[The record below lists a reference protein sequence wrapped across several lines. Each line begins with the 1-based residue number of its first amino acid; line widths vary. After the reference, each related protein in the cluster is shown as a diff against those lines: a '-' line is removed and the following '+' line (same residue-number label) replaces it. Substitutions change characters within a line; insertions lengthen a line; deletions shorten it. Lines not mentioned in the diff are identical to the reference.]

1 MHKLKRAQV
10 KVSVF
15 CCCCFGVCI
24 VDIFGIKRSFVAK
37 VPRLYLPL
45 ILNRMCGMSIWLAP
59 IGFHIVVAV
68 SAAGDAAAASATAA
82 AVIVV
87 VRDADPGQNCDVC
100 FVLLFP
106 LLQLLRR
113 RCLQLRWNGG
123 RWFCSLRQ
131 CRKGREK
138 RRRTSARIYDSK
150 QVVGCRLRRIQFS
163 SVAANYNYF
172 CLLCWYFLV
181 GSLYF
186 FFFVLHKYNNNLLD
200 VNIPR
205 IE

>member
-1 MHKLKRAQV
+1 
-10 KVSVF
+10 
-15 CCCCFGVCI
+15 
-24 VDIFGIKRSFVAK
+24 
-37 VPRLYLPL
+37 
-45 ILNRMCGMSIWLAP
+45 
-59 IGFHIVVAV
+59 VVAV

-123 RWFCSLRQ
+123 RCFCSLRQ

-163 SVAANYNYF
+163 SVCGELQLF
-172 CLLCWYFLV
+172 
-181 GSLYF
+181 
-186 FFFVLHKYNNNLLD
+186 
-200 VNIPR
+200 
-205 IE
+205 